1 MSCSSRVASQLSAET
16 QPPSTRRSSSA
27 FFTPRFMLEGD
38 AGQTGRASMKT
49 RAAVLHEVGRSRP
62 YAQTRPLA
70 VETLELDPPGEGEV
84 LVRIGAAGLCHRSE
98 ERSVGK
104 ECVSSCRSRWTTYQ
118 SKKKDINN
126 IDAGLILLL
135 NNN

>member
-38 AGQTGRASMKT
+38 AGQTGSASMKT
-49 RAAVLHEVGRSRP
+49 RAAVLHEVGRSRT

-84 LVRIGAAGLCHRSE
+84 LVRSGAAGLCHSDLSVVKGERPGSVPMEIGHEAAVEVVEVGRDRKRTRWRS
-98 ERSVGK
+98 
-104 ECVSSCRSRWTTYQ
+104 CH
-118 SKKKDINN
+118 
-126 IDAGLILLL
+126 
-135 NNN
+135 